1 MSNLPKAVFINEE
14 GPREGFQIE
23 KGNIPT
29 ARKIELIEDV
39 EDLGAA
45 STETLG
51 APGNQLEFGVIA
63 RPLGLDSE

>member
-1 MSNLPKAVFINEE
+1 ME
-14 GPREGFQIE
+14 
-23 KGNIPT
+23 
-29 ARKIELIEDV
+29 RKVELIEDV